1 MDSSY
6 DGESLTRS
14 QHIIAVIS
22 LSTLC
27 VGLDYILDSRGMFSL
42 GAGTFGLLCGIIL
55 TDRLNIDPNTNK
67 NWTNLILPLAIIL
80 LGFGLDINMVLS
92 NQIGVAGLYTITIT
106 IIAAFS
112 CTLLI
117 SRILGIDRLEAFALG
132 AGGAICGNSAV
143 LAVAPSLRLSSK
155 QTGSI
160 LAVINILGLATFL
173 SVPLLA
179 SAIGFEPESAGI
191 WAGSTVHAVPQ
202 AIAAGEAMGGDAL
215 SLASG
220 TKLTRVL
227 GLLIV
232 VPAAIIYSSENGESG
247 NKNSSGISRIPLF
260 LPGFILASILS
271 SFLLPETIAQN
282 IEHLGSLLMVP
293 ILILIGLSIRPKE
306 LLNVSKP
313 IMIAGSVSTV
323 CMMLASAIALVILM

>member
-1 MDSSY
+1 
-6 DGESLTRS
+6 
-14 QHIIAVIS
+14 
-22 LSTLC
+22 
-27 VGLDYILDSRGMFSL
+27 MFSL

-55 TDRLNIDPNTNK
+55 SDGLDIDPNTNK
-67 NWTNLILPLAIIL
+67 NCINLILPLAIIL
-80 LGFGLDINMVLS
+80 LGFGLDLNMLAS
-92 NQIGVAGLYTITIT
+92 NKIGVAGLYTIIIT
-106 IIAAFS
+106 IITAFS

-117 SRILGIDRLEAFALG
+117 SRVLGIDRHQAFALG

-143 LAVAPSLRLSSK
+143 IAVAPSLRLSSK

-160 LAVINILGLATFL
+160 LAVVNVLGLATFL

-179 SAIGFEPESAGI
+179 NAIGFEPESAGI

-232 VPAAIIYSSENGESG
+232 VPGAIIYSSQKEKSG
-247 NKNSSGISRIPLF
+247 NKFSSGISRIPLF
-260 LPGFILASILS
+260 LPGFILASILA
-271 SFLLPETIAQN
+271 SFLLPESITQH
-282 IEHLGSLLMVP
+282 IERLGSLLMVP
-293 ILILIGLSIRPKE
+293 ILILIGLSIRPRE

-313 IMIAGSVSTV
+313 IMIAGSLSTA
-323 CMMLASAIALVILM
+323 CMMLASATALVILM

>member
-1 MDSSY
+1 M
-6 DGESLTRS
+6 
-14 QHIIAVIS
+14 
-22 LSTLC
+22 
-27 VGLDYILDSRGMFSL
+27 
-42 GAGTFGLLCGIIL
+42 
-55 TDRLNIDPNTNK
+55 
-67 NWTNLILPLAIIL
+67 
-80 LGFGLDINMVLS
+80 
-92 NQIGVAGLYTITIT
+92 
-106 IIAAFS
+106 
-112 CTLLI
+112 
-117 SRILGIDRLEAFALG
+117 
-132 AGGAICGNSAV
+132 
-143 LAVAPSLRLSSK
+143 
-155 QTGSI
+155 
-160 LAVINILGLATFL
+160 INILGLATFL
-173 SVPLLA
+173 SVPLMA

-247 NKNSSGISRIPLF
+247 NKISSGISRIPLF

-282 IEHLGSLLMVP
+282 IEHFGSLLMVP
-293 ILILIGLSIRPKE
+293 ILILIGLSIRPRE

-313 IMIAGSVSTV
+313 IMIAGSLSTV

>member
-1 MDSSY
+1 
-6 DGESLTRS
+6 
-14 QHIIAVIS
+14 
-22 LSTLC
+22 
-27 VGLDYILDSRGMFSL
+27 MFSL

-55 TDRLNIDPNTNK
+55 SDRLNIDPNTNK

-80 LGFGLDINMVLS
+80 LGFGLDINKVLS
-92 NQIGVAGLYTITIT
+92 NQIGVAGLYTIIIT

-247 NKNSSGISRIPLF
+247 NKISSGISRIPLF

-293 ILILIGLSIRPKE
+293 ILILIGLSIRPRE

-313 IMIAGSVSTV
+313 IMIVGSLSTV